1 MFEAYFG
8 KYLEDQGIITNE
20 QYQEVVVA
28 SQNSKVKLGL
38 LAVAEGF
45 MTEEEADEINDAQ
58 HRLDK
63 RFGDIAISRGYLTDS
78 QVEYLLKK
86 QGDSYLLFVQAMV
99 ERNILSLDEIQ
110 EYVKEYKKAK
120 KLSDLDVDAIK
131 SGDVDKI
138 IPVLLRECSISPVIK
153 DYIALSARNIGRF
166 INRQFRIDKVEVV
179 DAVSAPYVAAQVL
192 DGDYKIFTGFFGE
205 GEAMKLIAEAY
216 AMEEFEAI
224 DLDVV
229 DAVCEFLNCNNGL
242 FATKLS
248 NEYVDV
254 DMMPPILK
262 DTPTT
267 IKDDYNIVRVSI
279 YIIDQHIDLVI
290 CRESRWIME

>member
-8 KYLEDQGIITNE
+8 KYLEDQGIITKE

-28 SQNSKVKLGL
+28 SQNSRVKLGL

-63 RFGDIAISRGYLTDS
+63 RFGDIAVSRGYLTDS

-99 ERNILSLDEIQ
+99 ERDILTLDEIQ
-110 EYVKEYKKAK
+110 EHVKAYKKAE

-138 IPVLLRECSISPVIK
+138 IPVLLRNCVISPVIK

-166 INRQFRIDKVEVV
+166 IDRQFRIEMVDVV
-179 DAVSAPYVAAQVL
+179 DQVSAPFAAAQVL

-205 GEAMKLIAEAY
+205 GEALKLIAEAY
-216 AMEEFEAI
+216 AKEEFEVI
-224 DLDVV
+224 DIDVV
-229 DAVCEFLNCNNGL
+229 DAACEFLNCNNGL

-254 DMMPPILK
+254 DMLPPILR
-262 DTPTT
+262 DAPTC
-267 IKDDYNIVRVSI
+267 IKDDGNIVKVPI
-279 YIIDQHIDLVI
+279 YIRDQHVDLVI
-290 CRESRWIME
+290 CRESRWSLE

>member
-267 IKDDYNIVRVSI
+267 IKDDSNIVRVSI